1 MYSADSRTRT
11 HTENNFT
18 GGMLSFYGS
27 SECSSSIHWEKRRAM
42 SLIEEIKNLGLD
54 PSWTLVMKRLQL
66 PATDALK
73 EVIDRILPDV
83 CCFENFHECDPREDL
98 VATQCMCNSYETR

>member
-1 MYSADSRTRT
+1 
-11 HTENNFT
+11 
-18 GGMLSFYGS
+18 MLCSYGS
-27 SECSSSIHWEKRRAM
+27 SECSSFIHWEKRRATA
-42 SLIEEIKNLGLD
+42 LIQDITNLGLD

-83 CCFENFHECDPREDL
+83 CCFENCHECDPREDL